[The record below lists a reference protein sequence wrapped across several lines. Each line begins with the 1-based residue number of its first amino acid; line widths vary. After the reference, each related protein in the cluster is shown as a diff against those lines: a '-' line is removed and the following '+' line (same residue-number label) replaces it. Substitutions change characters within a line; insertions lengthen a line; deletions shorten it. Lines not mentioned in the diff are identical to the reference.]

1 MNIIVLVGFIA
12 AMFELKTNYNGN
24 LFITFT
30 VAVNHYNSKTQT
42 QEADFIKC
50 IANGKNAEI
59 LNKFFTKGSPI
70 AVEGTLRQNNYQ
82 DKNGVQHYSYQVQV
96 NRVHFVGKKADNPA
110 TAVSVATA
118 TTPSTA
124 LPFPAPPTTASISP
138 VAASV
143 PPVIASTP
151 PAAVTPVTVPV
162 APEQSTQS
170 SPVLLEEQAVAG
182 LHAILEECGDILDD
196 EWVTL

>member
-1 MNIIVLVGFIA
+1 MNIILLVGFIA
-12 AMFELKTNYNGN
+12 AMFELKTNSNNN

-124 LPFPAPPTTASISP
+124 LPFPAPPVVASIPP

-143 PPVIASTP
+143 PPVTVS
-151 PAAVTPVTVPV
+151 VT
-162 APEQSTQS
+162 PEQSAQS
-170 SPVLLEEQAVAG
+170 SFVLSEEQAVAG